1 MSKKHLLFVLALS
14 MLQAPL
20 HAAAEDTKTIQ
31 LDPPSDMSSAP
42 TIGNLTICCDGTMNG
57 SIFEVHLRQQEGDL
71 LYYSFTANYD
81 APVRIVCPLKKD
93 GDYQLFVKVPQEKY
107 AELQAYCYLFSIG
120 DPDPA
125 DHPSDFDS
133 TELIRHFSVDPSL
146 SADTADEHDLV
157 LKDRIYQG
165 ESFYTYA
172 RKAFLPGDVNSDGTV
187 NAKDAN
193 RILLAAAALGVNNA
207 TGLSSLEAAQGELN
221 ADGTLNSKDATIILQ
236 YAAAIGVNA
245 FSGTV
250 AEFVKSKNLQ

>member
-1 MSKKHLLFVLALS
+1 MSKKHLLFVLAVT

-20 HAAAEDTKTIQ
+20 HAAAEDTNTIQ
-31 LDPPSDMSSAP
+31 LDPPAAMSSAP
-42 TIGNLTICCDGTMNG
+42 TIGKLTVCCDDTMNG
-57 SIFEVHLRQQEGDL
+57 SIFEVHLHQQEGDL

-81 APVRIVCPLKKD
+81 APVRIECPLKKD
-93 GDYQLFVKVPQEKY
+93 GDYQLFVKVPQEKS
-107 AELQAYCYLFSIG
+107 AELQTYCYLFSAG

-125 DHPSDFDS
+125 DHPSEFDS
-133 TELIRHFSVDPSL
+133 TEVTLHFAVDPSL
-146 SADTADEHDLV
+146 TADTADEHELS

-193 RILLAAAALGVNNA
+193 RILLAAAALGVNSV

-221 ADGTLNSKDATIILQ
+221 ADGNLNAKDATIVLQ

-250 AEFVKSKNLQ
+250 AEYVKSKKLQ